1 MRRPKPCLLQD
12 RRAPLRRSVISRP
25 ENLDVQCTAR
35 EFGLDLGDC
44 FHDDEIAEAEAQGL
58 SYILVPRELS
68 REEWEKEYCHALA
81 AEEKK
86 D

>member
-1 MRRPKPCLLQD
+1 MRRTLGFMRTWSSLPV
-12 RRAPLRRSVISRP
+12 RT
-25 ENLDVQCTAR
+25 CTAR